1 MNLPV
6 VVDVTIGLV
15 FIYLILSL
23 LASEIQ
29 ELITTLLQW
38 RAKHLKTSIEL
49 LLAGG
54 SETEKSDISSEKP
67 DINKAKTDIDKAK
80 ELVQKLY
87 SDPLINTLNQQ
98 AQEEIEKQFRQITK
112 SIDKKGLGE
121 KQSGPSYLPSE
132 TFAITLLDTLKIP
145 QLITY
150 VKHPSEE
157 LKTNL
162 YMILESYKEIK
173 TGVNDETKESESY
186 KKITKIYGDFDAKF
200 IKFVNE
206 DLKDLPDNVPH
217 NLIKSLAVIAERSRI
232 KIGDLTEEINQFKNE
247 VETWFDR
254 SMARASGV
262 YKRNAKGVAILI
274 GISIAILTNTDTF
287 HLIKRLSQDS
297 VIRST
302 ITQSA
307 SQRIDYIKDPEARK
321 QIEKVLGDTSVP
333 IGWQNINQ
341 QFELLDVKDSN
352 NGKVLLIRIWQ
363 GFKLI
368 CGWIVSGLAIA
379 MGAPFWFD
387 ILNKVVNV
395 RNAGPKPAAYTKDQ
409 PSQK

>member
-6 VVDVTIGLV
+6 VVDITVGLV

-29 ELITTLLQW
+29 ELIATFLQW
-38 RAKHLKTSIEL
+38 RAKHLKNSIEL

-54 SETEKSDISSEKP
+54 SETEESDIT
-67 DINKAKTDIDKAK
+67 KARN
-80 ELVQKLY
+80 LVQKLY
-87 SDPLINTLNQQ
+87 NDPLINTLNQQ
-98 AQEEIEKQFRQITK
+98 AKEKIEKQFRENTK
-112 SIDKKGLGE
+112 SSNKKALGE
-121 KQSGPSYLPSE
+121 KQSAPSYLPSE

-145 QLITY
+145 QLINY
-150 VKHPSEE
+150 VKHPSDEVQI
-157 LKTNL
+157 NL
-162 YMILESYKEIK
+162 QMILASYKELQAGI
-173 TGVNDETKESESY
+173 NDPNSESY
-186 KKITKIYGDFDAKF
+186 KTIQTIYGDIDQEFRD
-200 IKFVNE
+200 FVNQE
-206 DLKDLPDNVPH
+206 LPNDVPDS
-217 NLIKSLAVIAERSRI
+217 LINSLRVLAQRSRI

-254 SMARASGV
+254 SMDRASGV
-262 YKRNAKGVAILI
+262 YKRNAKGVAIII

-287 HLIKRLSQDS
+287 HLINRLSQDS
-297 VIRST
+297 VIRSA

-307 SQRIDYIKDPEARK
+307 SQRADYINDQEARSK
-321 QIEKVLGDTSVP
+321 IEKLLGNASVP

-341 QFELLDVKDSN
+341 QFEPNSGN
-352 NGKVLLIRIWQ
+352 VLLIRIWQ
-363 GFKLI
+363 AFRLI

-387 ILNKVVNV
+387 ILNKFINV

>member
-6 VVDVTIGLV
+6 VVDITLGLV

-29 ELITTLLQW
+29 EIIATLLQW
-38 RAKHLKTSIEL
+38 RVKHLKSSIEL

-54 SETEKSDISSEKP
+54 SESGKSDI
-67 DINKAKTDIDKAK
+67 INAIK
-80 ELVQKLY
+80 LVRKLY
-87 SDPLINTLNQQ
+87 DDPLINTLNQQ
-98 AQEEIEKQFRQITK
+98 AKGKVEKHFREITK
-112 SIDKKGLGE
+112 NPDKQILE

-145 QLITY
+145 QLINY

-157 LKTNL
+157 VKTNL
-162 YMILESYKEIK
+162 HMILASYKELKKGINNPTSASYQKIK
-173 TGVNDETKESESY
+173 EIYGDIDQKFIDFVNDE
-186 KKITKIYGDFDAKF
+186 IP
-200 IKFVNE
+200 NE
-206 DLKDLPDNVPH
+206 VPD
-217 NLIKSLAVIAERSRI
+217 NLIKSLGVIAQRSRI
-232 KIGDLTEEINQFKNE
+232 KVGDLTEEINQFKNE

-254 SMARASGV
+254 SMDRASGV

-274 GISIAILTNTDTF
+274 GILVAFLTNTDTF
-287 HLIKRLSQDS
+287 HLVKRLSQDS

-307 SQRIDYIKDPEARK
+307 SQKIDYINDQEARK
-321 QIEKVLGDTSVP
+321 EIEKLLGNASVP

-341 QFELLDVKDSN
+341 QFELLDRTESN
-352 NGKVLLIRIWQ
+352 RIYIRASQ
-363 GFKLI
+363 VFKLI

-395 RNAGPKPAAYTKDQ
+395 RNAGPKPVAYTKDQ
-409 PSQK
+409 PPQK

>member
-6 VVDVTIGLV
+6 VVDITLGLV

-29 ELITTLLQW
+29 ELIATFLQW
-38 RAKHLKTSIEL
+38 RAKHLKNSIEL
-49 LLAGG
+49 LLSGG
-54 SETEKSDISSEKP
+54 SESDESDIT
-67 DINKAKTDIDKAK
+67 KAKD
-80 ELVQKLY
+80 LVQKLY
-87 SDPLINTLNQQ
+87 NDPLINTLNQQ
-98 AQEEIEKQFRQITK
+98 AKDQLEKQFRRKTRSTQ
-112 SIDKKGLGE
+112 KKPLGD

-145 QLITY
+145 QLINH
-150 VKHPSEE
+150 VKRPSKEV
-157 LKTNL
+157 KTNL
-162 YMILESYKEIK
+162 HIILASYKELQEGINNPRSASYQKIK
-173 TGVNDETKESESY
+173 E
-186 KKITKIYGDFDAKF
+186 IYGDIDETF

-206 DLKDLPDNVPH
+206 ELPNEVPD
-217 NLIKSLAVIAERSRI
+217 NLIKSLGVIAQRSQI
-232 KIGDLTEEINQFKNE
+232 KIGDLTEEMSQFKNE

-254 SMARASGV
+254 SMDRASGV
-262 YKRNAKGVAILI
+262 YKRNAKGIAILI

-307 SQRIDYIKDPEARK
+307 SQRIDYIKDSEARK
-321 QIEKVLGDTSVP
+321 EIEQLLGNASVP

-341 QFELLDVKDSN
+341 QFERLETRDSN
-352 NGKVLLIRIWQ
+352 KLNVLLIRILQ
-363 GFKLI
+363 GVKVI

-387 ILNKVVNV
+387 ILNKVINV
-395 RNAGPKPAAYTKDQ
+395 RNAGPKPATYTKDQ

>member
-6 VVDVTIGLV
+6 VIDITLGLV

-29 ELITTLLQW
+29 ELIATFLQW
-38 RAKHLKTSIEL
+38 RAKHLKNSIEL

-54 SETEKSDISSEKP
+54 SETEESDFT
-67 DINKAKTDIDKAK
+67 KARN
-80 ELVQKLY
+80 LVEILY
-87 SDPLINTLNQQ
+87 NDPLINTLNQQ
-98 AQEEIEKQFRQITK
+98 AKRKVEQLRENAKNT
-112 SIDKKGLGE
+112 DKKGLEE

-145 QLITY
+145 QLINY
-150 VKHPSEE
+150 AKIPNEE
-157 LKTNL
+157 SKNSLQ
-162 YMILESYKEIK
+162 MILASYKQLKEGI
-173 TGVNDETKESESY
+173 NNLESESY
-186 KKITKIYGDFDAKF
+186 KTIKKVYRDVDEDFK
-200 IKFVNE
+200 KFVNE
-206 DLKDLPDNVPH
+206 ELSDDVPD
-217 NLIKSLAVIAERSRI
+217 NLIKSLAAIAQRSRI
-232 KIGDLTEEINQFKNE
+232 KIGDLTEEMNQFKNE

-254 SMARASGV
+254 SMDRASGV
-262 YKRNAKGVAILI
+262 YKRNAKGVAISI

-287 HLIKRLSQDS
+287 HLVKRLSQDS

-302 ITQSA
+302 IAQSA
-307 SQRIDYIKDPEARK
+307 TQRIDYIKDSEGRK
-321 QIEKVLGDTSVP
+321 EIENLLGNASIP

-341 QFELLDVKDSN
+341 QFEPNSGN
-352 NGKVLLIRIWQ
+352 VLLIRIWQ
-363 GFKLI
+363 VFRLI

-387 ILNKVVNV
+387 ILNKVINV

>member
-6 VVDVTIGLV
+6 VVDITIGLV
-15 FIYLILSL
+15 FIYLIFSV

-29 ELITTLLQW
+29 ELIATCLQW
-38 RAKHLKTSIEL
+38 RAKHLKNSIEL

-54 SETEKSDISSEKP
+54 SETEESDIT
-67 DINKAKTDIDKAK
+67 KAKN
-80 ELVQKLY
+80 LVQKLY
-87 SDPLINTLNQQ
+87 HDPLINTLNQQ
-98 AQEEIEKQFRQITK
+98 AKDKVERQFREITK

-145 QLITY
+145 QLINH
-150 VKHPSEE
+150 VKHPSDEFKTNLHMILGFYKE
-157 LKTNL
+157 LKTG
-162 YMILESYKEIK
+162 I
-173 TGVNDETKESESY
+173 NDQNSESY
-186 KKITKIYGDFDAKF
+186 KTIQTIYGDIDQKF
-200 IKFVNE
+200 IDFVNKE
-206 DLKDLPDNVPH
+206 LPNDVPD
-217 NLIKSLAVIAERSRI
+217 NLIKSLAVIAQRSRI
-232 KIGDLTEEINQFKNE
+232 KIGDLIEEMNQFKNE

-254 SMARASGV
+254 SMERASGV
-262 YKRNAKGVAILI
+262 YKRNAKGVAIII

-287 HLIKRLSQDS
+287 HLVKRLSQDS

-307 SQRIDYIKDPEARK
+307 IKGSDYIKDPETRRE
-321 QIEKVLGDTSVP
+321 IEKLLENASIP

-341 QFELLDVKDSN
+341 QFELLDTKDSN
-352 NGKVLLIRIWQ
+352 SRNVLLIRSWQ
-363 GFKLI
+363 VFKLI

-387 ILNKVVNV
+387 ILNKVINV
-395 RNAGPKPAAYTKDQ
+395 RNAGPKPVAYTKDQ